1 MKSTGKSDIYES
13 DARNFPL
20 FPSHPII
27 TTRTLALN
35 CLTTH
40 YADLWTECWDDA
52 FRDEQ
57 WLGDDPRLDADF
69 WRNLTP
75 EWQRN
80 CALRTDFSRRWA
92 LVELDVLVARELGL
106 TLEELQTIY
115 RVQFPV
121 MRQYEA
127 DTYYDQRGR
136 IVFTASKGL
145 PGVGFPRKAQP
156 AKGEPV
162 GWEDIK
168 AMQSGTVTRTITDT
182 TLPTG
187 PVERTL
193 EYHAPF
199 TLQNRE
205 TDYATVWAK
214 RIPCN
219 SALELI

>member
-1 MKSTGKSDIYES
+1 MAVAPREI
-13 DARNFPL
+13 AFAAQLPR
-20 FPSHPII
+20 
-27 TTRTLALN
+27 TRSGTIM
-35 CLTTH
+35 
-40 YADLWTECWDDA
+40 
-52 FRDEQ
+52 R
-57 WLGDDPRLDADF
+57 RL
-69 WRNLTP
+69 
-75 EWQRN
+75 
-80 CALRTDFSRRWA
+80 LR
-92 LVELDVLVARELGL
+92 ARELGL

-145 PGVGFPRKAQP
+145 PGVGFSRPEWNP
-156 AKGEPV
+156 
-162 GWEDIK
+162 IK
-168 AMQSGTVTRTITDT
+168 DKQSGTVTRTITDT

-193 EYHAPF
+193 EYTAPF

-214 RIPCN
+214 
-219 SALELI
+219 LEETP

>member
-1 MKSTGKSDIYES
+1 VFDFWVKTTGKTHF
-13 DARNFPL
+13 RNELASQLPL
-20 FPSHPII
+20 LPPHRSLL
-27 TTRTLALN
+27 TRSLSLN

-40 YADLWTECWDDA
+40 YADLWTECWDES
-52 FRDEQ
+52 FRDEV
-57 WLGDDPRLDADF
+57 WLGDDPRLDPDF
-69 WRNLTP
+69 WRKLTP

-80 CALRTDFSRRWA
+80 CALRTDFARRWA

-145 PGVGFPRKAQP
+145 PGVGFTRAEWN
-156 AKGEPV
+156 A
-162 GWEDIK
+162 IK
-168 AMQSGTVTRTITDT
+168 DLQSGTVTRTVLDT

-187 PVERTL
+187 PVERIITY
-193 EYHAPF
+193 EAPF
-199 TLQNRE
+199 TKRDRE
-205 TDYATVWAK
+205 QDYAMVWAVLD
-214 RIPCN
+214 
-219 SALELI
+219 SLG